1 MRLSLNI
8 DHIATLR
15 NARGEAQPDPVT
27 AALIAEQAGVDGIVV
42 HLREDRRHINERDV
56 RLLRELITTKLDLE
70 MAATEEIIKIACD
83 IGPELATIVPEK
95 RLELTTEGG
104 VNVIDNITL
113 MKNTIEELHKYDI
126 EVSLFIEPDIR
137 QIDAAAEIKSDYIEI
152 HTGVFAN
159 AFSEEEQFDE
169 LEIISTAEKKK
180 KNTITNYWIIK
191 NPDRDGI
198 CWLWGKYA
206 TVSGSTANIQEI
218 AIPPTPTPSLPGAVR
233 GLTASKICFFN
244 GVTYDLAGS
253 ISWEDVPNEDGYKI
267 YSNAGHSR
275 TTPRDVTT
283 SPIPNFQLVPGGS
296 ITLFVEAF
304 NSAGKSPARFI
315 VIACP

>member
-1 MRLSLNI
+1 MRMSLNI

-15 NARGEAQPDPVT
+15 NARGEIQPDPVT
-27 AALIAEQAGVDGIVV
+27 AALIAEQAGIDGIVV

-126 EVSLFIEPDIR
+126 EVSLFIEPEIK

-159 AFSEEEQFDE
+159 SLSEEEQFDE
-169 LEIISTAEKKK
+169 LDKIRVAVKHAKK
-180 KNTITNYWIIK
+180 
-191 NPDRDGI
+191 
-198 CWLWGKYA
+198 L
-206 TVSGSTANIQEI
+206 
-218 AIPPTPTPSLPGAVR
+218 
-233 GLTASKICFFN
+233 GL
-244 GVTYDLAGS
+244 GV
-253 ISWEDVPNEDGYKI
+253 
-267 YSNAGHSR
+267 NAGHGLDYQNIKIFR
-275 TTPRDVTT
+275 ELTDVDE
-283 SPIPNFQLVPGGS
+283 VS
-296 ITLFVEAF
+296 IGHSIIARAVFVGIKQAVQEMF
-304 NSAGKSPARFI
+304 DLIKKG
-315 VIACP
+315 

>member
-15 NARGEAQPDPVT
+15 NARGETQPDPVT
-27 AALIAEQAGVDGIVV
+27 AALIAEQAGIDGIVV

-95 RLELTTEGG
+95 RVELTTEGG
-104 VNVIDNITL
+104 VNVLDNISL

-126 EVSLFIEPDIR
+126 EVSLFIEPDIK

-159 AFSEEEQFDE
+159 SLSEEEQFDE
-169 LEIISTAEKKK
+169 LDKIRVAVKHAKK
-180 KNTITNYWIIK
+180 
-191 NPDRDGI
+191 
-198 CWLWGKYA
+198 L
-206 TVSGSTANIQEI
+206 
-218 AIPPTPTPSLPGAVR
+218 
-233 GLTASKICFFN
+233 GL
-244 GVTYDLAGS
+244 GV
-253 ISWEDVPNEDGYKI
+253 
-267 YSNAGHSR
+267 NAGHGLDYQNIKIFR
-275 TTPRDVTT
+275 ELTDVDE
-283 SPIPNFQLVPGGS
+283 VS
-296 ITLFVEAF
+296 IGHSIIARAVFVGIKQAVQEMF
-304 NSAGKSPARFI
+304 DLIKKG
-315 VIACP
+315 